1 MASALISALSVLL
14 CALALILYSSPAE
27 AQADLALDCCLT
39 VSHKVIPKHVL
50 LTYRKQFRV
59 DGCPRDAVVFIT
71 RKDLNL
77 CAPPAAEEHW
87 VKETIKF
94 LDTRL
99 KKCKATKFHVCN
111 SPQIHHSFT
120 VLFPQ
125 TSSVVSDD
133 IKLVAQQLVIVI
145 AQALQQVT
153 FSFLVFI

>member
-14 CALALILYSSPAE
+14 CALALILYSSPAA

-71 RKDLNL
+71 RKELNL

-99 KKCKATKFHVCN
+99 KMCKATKFHEKRCHALKN
-111 SPQIHHSFT
+111 LSF
-120 VLFPQ
+120 
-125 TSSVVSDD
+125 
-133 IKLVAQQLVIVI
+133 
-145 AQALQQVT
+145 
-153 FSFLVFI
+153 